1 MKIYLD
7 EDDAP
12 NPADREAAERLITDI
27 VTNDVITKGTFVLEG
42 YSAARRIAQ
51 ALTAARRDE
60 RRRGFETP
68 FRMRRTRPALGAP
81 AVMAKWP
88 DLRPLYHTIEIDGVR
103 LQSYRRGIHDTPMIS
118 DDGRIAVYSREGYF
132 TVELDGTLVMACA
145 LTCRYGSPEDAVRT
159 ALAKLRGTP

>member
-12 NPADREAAERLITDI
+12 NPADREAAERIITDI
-27 VTNDVITKGTFVLEG
+27 VTNDVITKGTFVVEG

-60 RRRGFETP
+60 RRRGFNTP
-68 FRMRRTRPALGAP
+68 YRMRRTKAAPGAA

-88 DLRPLYHTIEIDGVR
+88 SLRPLYHWIAIDGVR
-103 LQSYRRGIHDTPMIS
+103 FQSYRADQHRTPMIS
-118 DDGRIAVYSREGYF
+118 DDARIRIEGRGDCWIAYVDGA
-132 TVELDGTLVMACA
+132 ELINCGVARRFDSEVAA
-145 LTCRYGSPEDAVRT
+145 IT
-159 ALAKLRGTP
+159 AAIAR